1 MVSFVLYMERQTNV
15 TSPHGIV
22 EMDDRDLIA
31 RAQQGDRQAFTE
43 LVCRHQNAVVGLIYR
58 MCGDPQQAEDAAQ
71 EAFVRVWQNLKNYK
85 PQHAF
90 RSWLYR
96 IAANAALDTLRRER
110 PSTELGSLNLAD
122 PLAGPEQAAE
132 ENQRVAQV
140 RRAITRLSPPLRIVL
155 ILREYQ
161 ELSYHEISEALE
173 IPTGTVMSRLNT
185 ARSQLRQELLVL
197 MEEA

>member
-1 MVSFVLYMERQTNV
+1 
-15 TSPHGIV
+15 
-22 EMDDRDLIA
+22 MDDRDLIA
-31 RAQQGDRQAFTE
+31 SAQQGDRQAFTE
-43 LVCRHQNAVVGLIYR
+43 LVCRHQNGVVGLIYR

-71 EAFVRVWQNLKNYK
+71 EAFVRVWQNLNSYK

-96 IAANAALDTLRRER
+96 IATNAALDSLRRER
-110 PSTELGSLNLAD
+110 PSVELDSLSLVDAST
-122 PLAGPEQAAE
+122 GPEQATE
-132 ENQRVAQV
+132 ENQRAVLV
-140 RRAITRLSPPLRIVL
+140 RKAIAHLSAPLRIVL

-161 ELSYHEISEALE
+161 ELSYQEISEVLD

>member
-1 MVSFVLYMERQTNV
+1 V
-15 TSPHGIV
+15 TSLHGIV

-31 RAQQGDRQAFTE
+31 CAQQGDRQAFTE
-43 LVCRHQNAVVGLIYR
+43 LVCRHQNGVVSLIYR
-58 MCGDPQQAEDAAQ
+58 MCGNPQQAEDAAQ
-71 EAFVRVWQNLKNYK
+71 EAFVRVWQNLNSYK

-96 IAANAALDTLRRER
+96 IAANAALDSLRRER
-110 PSTELGSLNLAD
+110 PSTDLDSLSLAD
-122 PLAGPEQAAE
+122 PSTGPERSVE
-132 ENQRVAQV
+132 ENQRTAQV
-140 RRAITRLSPPLRIVL
+140 REAIAHLSPPLRIVL

-161 ELSYHEISEALE
+161 ELSYQEIAEALD